1 MKKRPKINRVEETT
15 LSLIIEYIK
24 FANRTSPKNLIEGGR
39 DLLNRQINNQIKPN
53 EGIINERPFN
63 RILLRLLIH
72 L

>member
-1 MKKRPKINRVEETT
+1 MNKVEETI

-24 FANRTSPKNLIEGGR
+24 FASRTSPKNLIDGGR
-39 DLLNRQINNQIKPN
+39 DLLNKQINNQIKPN

-63 RILLRLLIH
+63 KMLLRLLIH